1 MKVKS
6 VKEAWSKADV
16 IFPTDYAKDEV
27 KSERAGYPI
36 YYSTASGV
44 HAWISDLG
52 NRLEVNLEDGS
63 TVNIWIEE
71 EPAFSEYQLE
81 DALKVISE
89 AIYQIDDNI
98 LSKLQ
103 EATGIDGARHLLYG
117 AYGKIAE
124 ILKAQ
129 HPDSKLFER
138 YNLHEA

>member
-6 VKEAWSKADV
+6 VEEAWSKADV

-27 KSERAGYPI
+27 KSKRAGYPI
-36 YYSTASGV
+36 HYSTASGV

-71 EPAFSEYQLE
+71 DPKFSEYQLE
-81 DALKVISE
+81 EALKVVSE
-89 AIYQIDDNI
+89 AIYYIDD
-98 LSKLQ
+98 LVGDKLQ
-103 EATGIDGARHLLYG
+103 KATGIDEARSKLYG

-129 HPDSKLFER
+129 HPDSKLFKM